1 MFDIIIYLWF
11 IGQAD
16 GVNFDGYY
24 FFQNKKKVHSA
35 VSNQNINSFIV
46 FSAYINCRL
55 VKRIWK
61 YMYKVQL
68 TNKYC

>member
-1 MFDIIIYLWF
+1 MFDIIYLWF

-24 FFQNKKKVHSA
+24 FFQKKKKRGVHSA
-35 VSNQNINSFIV
+35 VSNQKFIV